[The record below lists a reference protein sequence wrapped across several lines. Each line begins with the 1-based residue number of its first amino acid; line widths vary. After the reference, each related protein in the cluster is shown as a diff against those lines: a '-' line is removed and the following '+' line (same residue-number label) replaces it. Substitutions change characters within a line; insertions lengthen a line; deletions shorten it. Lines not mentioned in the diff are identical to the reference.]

1 MILSAGGRARRRAG
15 DISRCAPRRRV
26 DKDDSVIS
34 MNQIPPIN
42 RLRTVLSGYVAA
54 ALAGAII
61 PVIGYLVLGHM
72 AYGAGIE
79 RVLIPRVAF
88 ALVETVGV
96 SLLPVAIVIAL
107 TEAFSIQAVFAYVLL
122 GVFVFVGCAFY
133 LIPHQALNVVVLS
146 GMTSAG
152 IVAGLVYWRIAGR
165 NAGRWRAAHRD

>member
-1 MILSAGGRARRRAG
+1 M
-15 DISRCAPRRRV
+15 
-26 DKDDSVIS
+26 DKDDSVS
-34 MNQIPPIN
+34 RMNRIPPIN

-61 PVIGYLVLGHM
+61 PIGGVLVLGHM
-72 AYGAGIE
+72 TYGGGIE

-88 ALVETVGV
+88 AFVETVGV
-96 SLLPVAIVIAL
+96 SLLPVVIIIAL
-107 TEAFSIQAVFAYVLL
+107 AEAFSIQAVFAYVLL
-122 GVFVFVGCAFY
+122 GIFVFIGCAFY

-165 NAGRWRAAHRD
+165 NAGAWRAAHRD